1 MDRGNVPVNSPG
13 SIAGGHPKSVRE
25 SVERGREGA
34 MTDAPPIPGVV
45 REQTVVVAEGD
56 DLRKIARRVY
66 GDEDLWPR
74 ILQANKRRLDRLRRL
89 MPGMVLRVP
98 LAD

>member
-1 MDRGNVPVNSPG
+1 MNSPG

-25 SVERGREGA
+25 SVDRGREGA
-34 MTDAPPIPGVV
+34 MTDVPLSPGSP
-45 REQTVVVAEGD
+45 REETVVVAEGD

-66 GDEDLWPR
+66 GDEELWPR
-74 ILQANKRRLDRLRRL
+74 ILHANKRRLDKLRRL

-98 LAD
+98 LAE